1 MKNKRG
7 LIGVFLRCV
16 LMISLGMAFDPE
28 RDYKY
33 LPFMVLIAFVMLM
46 FFLLKISQSN
56 LNRHQKT
63 VFFFFVSLAV
73 MLWLGWVGVT
83 LNRRF
88 ALGFMG
94 LVCITWFL
102 INLVCIYLH
111 QRRVVTRWNTAYAV
125 WKSGG
130 SAEDYLKEI
139 EQYEAELKNDT
150 GIMLVYGGIPL
161 NDYISVHK
169 ISLLKEM
176 GRNQE
181 CLALLKSI
189 QPQIQNPE
197 VQKTLLEMETELSIC
212 PKANDYHQKGERRMG
227 QI

>member
-33 LPFMVLIAFVMLM
+33 LPFMILIAFVMLM
-46 FFLLKISQSN
+46 FFLLMISRSN
-56 LNRHQKT
+56 LNRHLKT

-83 LNRRF
+83 LSWQF
-88 ALGFMG
+88 TLGFMG
-94 LVCITWFL
+94 SVCITWFL
-102 INLVCIYLH
+102 INIFCIYLH
-111 QRRVVTRWNTAYAV
+111 QRRVVARWNTAYAA

-130 SAEDYLKEI
+130 SAEDYLKEM
-139 EQYEAELKNDT
+139 EQCEAEIQNDT

-161 NDYISVHK
+161 NDYITVHK
-169 ISLLKEM
+169 IYLLKEM
-176 GRNQE
+176 GRDWE
-181 CLALLKSI
+181 CLELLKSTLPKI
-189 QPQIQNPE
+189 KNLE
-197 VQKTLLEMETELSIC
+197 VQKALSVAETEIT
-212 PKANDYHQKGERRMG
+212 KKEAG
-227 QI
+227 QHG

>member
-1 MKNKRG
+1 MKNQRG

-46 FFLLKISQSN
+46 FFLLTISRSN
-56 LNRHQKT
+56 LNRHLKT

-83 LNRRF
+83 LSWQF
-88 ALGFMG
+88 TLGFMG
-94 LVCITWFL
+94 SVCITWFL
-102 INLVCIYLH
+102 INIFCIYLH
-111 QRRVVTRWNTAYAV
+111 QRRVVARWNTAYAA

-130 SAEDYLKEI
+130 SAEDYLKEM
-139 EQYEAELKNDT
+139 EQCEAKIQNDT

-161 NDYISVHK
+161 NDYITVHK
-169 ISLLKEM
+169 IYLLKEM
-176 GRNQE
+176 GRDWE
-181 CLALLKSI
+181 CLELLKSTLPKI
-189 QPQIQNPE
+189 KNLE
-197 VQKTLLEMETELSIC
+197 VQKALSVAETEIT
-212 PKANDYHQKGERRMG
+212 KKEAG
-227 QI
+227 QHG